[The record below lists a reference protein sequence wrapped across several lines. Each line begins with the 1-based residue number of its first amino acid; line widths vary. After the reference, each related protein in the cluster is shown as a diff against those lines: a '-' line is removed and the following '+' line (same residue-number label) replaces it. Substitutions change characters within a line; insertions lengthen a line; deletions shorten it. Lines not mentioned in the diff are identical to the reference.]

1 MSNRTKSGNNF
12 SAGALLSAGQ
22 ALWYSFRSREE
33 RASAASDTGMINP
46 FKTQRQAPISV
57 GARYHTAGIPY
68 LVWEVASLFDGIDG
82 TPYAHIICVNDQ
94 TRRKT
99 VAQSSLES
107 GNQYVFVPPEAD

>member
-1 MSNRTKSGNNF
+1 MRNRTKSGAN
-12 SAGALLSAGQ
+12 SAAGVLLSAGQ
-22 ALWYSFRSREE
+22 ALWYSLRSRDE
-33 RASAASDTGMINP
+33 RASATADTGMINP
-46 FKTQRQAPISV
+46 FKTQKQAPISV

-99 VAQSSLES
+99 VAQSSLET

>member
-1 MSNRTKSGNNF
+1 MSNRVKTTANF

-22 ALWYSFRSREE
+22 ALWYSLLSRDD
-33 RASAASDTGMINP
+33 RAAADTGMMNP
-46 FKTQRQAPISV
+46 FKTQKQAPISV
-57 GARYHTAGIPY
+57 GARYHTAGLPY

-99 VAQSSLES
+99 VAQSSLET
-107 GNQYVFVPPEAD
+107 GNQYVFVPPEVD

>member
-1 MSNRTKSGNNF
+1 MNNRSKSTA
-12 SAGALLSAGQ
+12 SSAAGALLSAGQ
-22 ALWYSFRSREE
+22 ALWYSFRYRDD
-33 RASAASDTGMINP
+33 RASAAADLGMINP

-57 GARYHTAGIPY
+57 GSRYHTAGIPY

-99 VAQSSLES
+99 VAQSSLET

>member
-1 MSNRTKSGNNF
+1 MSNRTKSNINF

-68 LVWEVASLFDGIDG
+68 LVWSL
-82 TPYAHIICVNDQ
+82 TPYAHIICVSDQ

>member
-1 MSNRTKSGNNF
+1 MNNRSKSPRNLRSGV
-12 SAGALLSAGQ
+12 LLSAGR
-22 ALWYSFRSREE
+22 ALWYSLRPWDG
-33 RASAASDTGMINP
+33 ASAAAESGMINP
-46 FKTQRQAPISV
+46 FKTHKQAPISV

-68 LVWEVASLFDGIDG
+68 LVWEVANLFDGIDG

-99 VAQSSLES
+99 VAQSSLEG